1 MATETDVANIALGK
15 IGGGG
20 DSDNTSAFI
29 TSINGSDKVSQACK
43 RFFPHCRQLVIS
55 EMAVL
60 KTPFRE
66 TAKFKDLGSEL
77 DADVEVGQWE
87 YAFNLPGDFLS
98 MSMQFDESRMSE
110 RHNQNYQYRFD
121 VVANNSQDGYIL
133 LTNDLCNYNDDGE
146 ADSAFIEYAFDLKKT
161 GAWSEGMIDC
171 IATRLAAML
180 CPIVGQGNEVRR
192 AMMQEYKLVAIP
204 FAQAYSQAQ
213 SNNSAYTVPNFLGGR
228 NETLRGL
235 TV

>member
-1 MATETDVANIALGK
+1 MTETEIANIALGK
-15 IGGGG
+15 IGGAG
-20 DSDNTSAFI
+20 DQLAGNAFI
-29 TSINGSDKVSQACK
+29 RSINGTDIVSTACK

-55 EMAVL
+55 EMAAL

-66 TAKFKDLGSEL
+66 TAKFKDLGTEL
-77 DADVEVGQWE
+77 DTDVEIGQWE

-98 MSMQFDESRMSE
+98 MSMQFDESRMEE
-110 RHNQNYQYRFD
+110 RHTINYQYRFD
-121 VVANNSQDGYIL
+121 VVANNNQDGYIL

-180 CPIVGQGNEVRR
+180 CPVVGRGIEIRR

-204 FAQAYSQAQ
+204 FAQSYSQAQ
-213 SNNSAYTVPNFLGGR
+213 SDNSARTIPDYLGGR
-228 NETLRGL
+228 NRTLRGI